1 MHTVG
6 DEDDEVNKLAR
17 GLDRTSS
24 MRAGTINV
32 IFFFFCMD
40 RQPK

>member
-32 IFFFFCMD
+32 IFSSVCMD
-40 RQPK
+40 LDPK